1 MRCSYESFRHR
12 RTLIVGDV
20 GVGKTGLCGK
30 LLSDAYD
37 LCESITVLDFG
48 PSNREIDG
56 LKVGGHLIKPGCDVK
71 RLGSDMI
78 KTPRLTARSRE
89 ELNELADENRAIT
102 TKLIHEYVKAPTPVL
117 FINDLSI
124 HLQRGGLEEVLRAIW
139 LAQTVIANGY
149 LGKRLAEDY
158 GSGVSAH
165 ERRNMLDLVEEMDL
179 VVNLRGEE
187 M

>member
-102 TKLIHEYVKAPTPVL
+102 TKLI
-117 FINDLSI
+117 
-124 HLQRGGLEEVLRAIW
+124 W